1 MINRALQPLFII
13 TTIILKTINTF
24 CVHVQHIWCLP
35 LTPYVLGIKTLRKD
49 SKIEFIHGDMVHL
62 L

>member
-1 MINRALQPLFII
+1 MINRALQTLFII
-13 TTIILKTINTF
+13 TTIILKTISTF
-24 CVHVQHIWCLP
+24 CVYAQHILCLP
-35 LTPYVLGIKTLRKD
+35 LTPHVLGVKTLHKD

>member
-13 TTIILKTINTF
+13 TTIILKTISTF
-24 CVHVQHIWCLP
+24 CVYAQHIWCLP

-49 SKIEFIHGDMVHL
+49 SKNKFIHGDMVHL